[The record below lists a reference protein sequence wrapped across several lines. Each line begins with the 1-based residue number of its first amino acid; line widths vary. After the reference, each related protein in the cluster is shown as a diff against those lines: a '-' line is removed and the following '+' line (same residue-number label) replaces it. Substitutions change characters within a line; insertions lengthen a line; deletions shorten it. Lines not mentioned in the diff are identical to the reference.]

1 MLPRIRLVVWP
12 LIGLGIAGVALPGMW
27 RWSAGFLAGCW
38 FCFWVLIRDQV
49 PSHIG
54 HWLDG
59 AEGERWTAKA
69 LRPLESQGWVV
80 AHDLQGR
87 FGNVDHMVV
96 GPGGVFLLDSKNWFG
111 VVTVAD
117 GVATVTPRD
126 NPDAA
131 WSWPRLSGA
140 LRGASAGNKEALEK
154 LTGIRTWVQPVVVIW
169 APFEQGCEV
178 SGGVAYVA
186 GEQVAD
192 WLREQPARLSQERVD
207 KLASG
212 IAGG

>member
-1 MLPRIRLVVWP
+1 VLPRIRLVVWP
-12 LIGLGIAGVALPGMW
+12 LIALGVAGIGLPGVW

-49 PSHIG
+49 PSHIE

-69 LRPLESQGWVV
+69 LKPVESQGWVV

-96 GPGGVFLLDSKNWFG
+96 GPNGVFLLDSKNWFG
-111 VVTVAD
+111 DVTVVD

-131 WSWPRLSGA
+131 WSWPRLSSA
-140 LRGASAGNKEALEK
+140 SRRQRGQQGGTPEADR
-154 LTGIRTWVQPVVVIW
+154 IRAWVQPVVVIW
-169 APFEQGCEV
+169 APFEQGIAL

-186 GEQVAD
+186 GERVAE
-192 WLREQPARLSQERVD
+192 WLLEQPHRLTPERVV
-207 KLASG
+207 KLGSV
-212 IAGG
+212 IAG